1 MINTRIIYSILLA
14 ALLFPLTA
22 NSTVIINVTETGG
35 DVVFDINGS
44 LDLTGATSAGSGSA
58 YGLGI
63 IPGGSNWY
71 VAGGSGGAWE
81 SYAMTS
87 FDGAYGTS
95 TSYFSSPTST
105 SGDDFFIWGNLGFIE
120 QVGVYAGYVSG
131 SNISSGL
138 TFGSATFASL
148 TLTMGSYAY
157 DIFDDTIVLNIGVV
171 SVPEP
176 SSLALFA
183 LGLAAVGFSRRKT

>member
-1 MINTRIIYSILLA
+1 MINTKIICSILLA

-44 LDLTGATSAGSGSA
+44 LDLTGATSSGSGSA

-71 VAGGSGGAWE
+71 VAGGSGGSWE

-87 FDGAYGTS
+87 YDGAYGTS

-105 SGDDFFIWGNLGFIE
+105 SGDNFFIWGQGGAVE
-120 QVGVYAGYVSG
+120 QVGVYSGYISG
-131 SNISSGL
+131 DNITSGL
-138 TFGSATFASL
+138 TFGGSTLASL
-148 TLTMGSYAY
+148 SLIIGSYEY
-157 DIFDDTIVLNIGVV
+157 DIFNDNIVLNITAV

-176 SSLALFA
+176 GSLALFA
-183 LGLAAVGFSRRKT
+183 LGLAAVGFSRRKA